1 MPVTFN
7 QIANNTASVTIQV
20 KNLGPVTVEY
30 YPNKLSKTYVAK
42 IEAGD
47 VDDSQLLID
56 LIKSWDIYVDT
67 DFTEMWP
74 LERMDEFGYAFKEQV
89 AMAIVEDIRPE
100 AMASQLTQLNG
111 HS

>member
-20 KNLGPVTVEY
+20 ANLGPVKIEY
-30 YPNKLSKTYVAK
+30 YPNKLTSKYVAK

-47 VDDSQLLID
+47 VDDDHLLQD
-56 LIKSWDIYVDT
+56 LIKSWDIYEDEA
-67 DFTEMWP
+67 FTVMWP
-74 LERMDEFGYAFKEQV
+74 LERMDEFGYAFKVQV
-89 AMAIVEDIRPE
+89 AMAIVEHMRPNQ
-100 AMASQLTQLNG
+100 MAPLLNG